1 MRVRNLL
8 FSACIIALLCLPC
21 FLFILAHSGCQVS
34 GLLTTDRAKY
44 LAGGVNDVDV
54 ASKFNVDDF
63 ASGLFQASLS
73 DGIDNYIPLKYY
85 VLLCN
90 AGLQRTFIEASNALF
105 GWGCYPTRLDTS
117 AVYVPRHDAIRGKA
131 VQSLED
137 GQEEGLRAFSS
148 EIAKWAN
155 SHPDIQVCVFI
166 PEQSAISERNP
177 SYGLTSDPLN
187 LASYLDLLNEG
198 VSDVPNVE
206 FLSKSYDDLAE
217 YLGDFYYTDDH
228 WNGFGAC
235 AAYNEIAQNLA
246 LPSLDGLIPNPLVE
260 NYVFNGANARQ
271 GLMLLDRKVDEPRFD
286 ADSWKVDGSG
296 SDALLLDSSASPHD
310 GALSMEFNFYSS
322 WYGANGRTEIVNEA
336 APTNEKILMIGDSFG
351 QALRWTFAS
360 TCQEVHWELS
370 AGIIDGRKLEDRI
383 EETGATK
390 VVFINTIWNCASFME
405 LHPGYLSWDE
415 S

>member
-1 MRVRNLL
+1 MRIRNLL

-21 FLFILAHSGCQVS
+21 FLFIAAHSGCQVS

-44 LAGGVNDVDV
+44 LSGGVNNVDV
-54 ASKFNVDDF
+54 ASKLNIDDF
-63 ASGLFQASLS
+63 ASGLFQDSFS
-73 DGIDNYIPLKYY
+73 TEIDNYVPLKYY
-85 VLLCN
+85 VLLGN
-90 AGLQRTFIEASNALF
+90 AGLQRTFIEASRTLF
-105 GWGCYPTRLDTS
+105 DWDCYPTRLDTY
-117 AVYVPRHDAIRGKA
+117 AVYVPEHTAIRGKA
-131 VQSLED
+131 AQDLTDE
-137 GQEEGLRAFSS
+137 QKEGLRAFSS

-166 PEQSAISERNP
+166 PEQSTVSECNP
-177 SYGLTSDPLN
+177 SFALTSNSLD

-198 VSDVPNVE
+198 VSNATNVE
-206 FLSKSYDDLAE
+206 FVSKSYDDLTE

-235 AAYNEIAQNLA
+235 AAYNEIAPNLT
-246 LPSLDGLIPNPLVE
+246 LPSLDDLIPDPLVE

-271 GLMLLDRKVDEPRFD
+271 GLMLLDRKVTEPRFD
-286 ADSWKVDGSG
+286 TDSWKVEGSG
-296 SDALLLDSSASPHD
+296 SDALLLDPSASPHD

-322 WYGANGRTEIVNEA
+322 WYGANGRTTIVNEA
-336 APTNEKILMIGDSFG
+336 APTSEKILMIGDSFG

-383 EETGATK
+383 EETGAGK
-390 VVFINTIWNCASFME
+390 VIFINTIWNCASFTE
-405 LHPGYLSWDE
+405 LHPSYLSCDE
-415 S
+415 N